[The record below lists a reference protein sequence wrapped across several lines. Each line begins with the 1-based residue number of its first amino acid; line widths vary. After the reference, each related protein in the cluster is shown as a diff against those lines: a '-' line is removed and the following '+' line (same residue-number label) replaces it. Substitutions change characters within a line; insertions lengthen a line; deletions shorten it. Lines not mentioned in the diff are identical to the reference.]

1 MGERNRDPF
10 VPAQAGTQTW
20 RRSSTW
26 PLGSRFRGNERLG
39 FVSVLSALAVLVL
52 AALPSAVH
60 ADDPFYRGKTISLIV
75 GSNASGGYDTYGRL
89 LARHLGKHIAGHP
102 AFVVQNMPGA
112 GGLRSAN
119 HLYNV
124 AAKDGSVIGIFDQA
138 VFLDQLLGAATLRG
152 DAAKFNWIGRLVGNS
167 AVLFAWHTAKVKTAA
182 DALTHELIVAAP
194 GSSSRL
200 NWTALNALGGTKLK
214 LLTGYEGPA
223 TAKIAMERGEVE
235 AMSLPWPVLQAEN
248 PEWLRDRKINLLLQ
262 TGLEKNRMLPDLPR
276 MVDLAKSEDKRKL
289 LEIFALASVVGR
301 SFVAPPG
308 VARER
313 VEELRT
319 AFMAMVKDSEFLAD
333 IARLNFDLEP
343 MAGADLQAFIAK
355 DYPSA
360 LIERA
365 KEIAR
370 KSGN

>member
-1 MGERNRDPF
+1 MTVVD
-10 VPAQAGTQTW
+10 VV
-20 RRSSTW
+20 
-26 PLGSRFRGNERLG
+26 RLWA
-39 FVSVLSALAVLVL
+39 ALAVAALL
-52 AALPSAVH
+52 AASAAN
-60 ADDPFYRGKTISLIV
+60 ADDPFYRSKTISLIV

-89 LARHLGKHIAGHP
+89 LARHMGKHIAGHP

-124 AAKDGSVIGIFDQA
+124 AAKDGTVIGIFDQA
-138 VFLDQLLGAATLRG
+138 VFLDQLLGAGTLRG
-152 DAAKFNWIGRLVGNS
+152 DAAKFNWIGRVIGNS
-167 AVLFAWHTAKVKTAA
+167 AVLFAWHTAKVKTIA

-200 NWTALNALGGTKLK
+200 NWTALNALAGTKLK

-235 AMSLPWPVLQAEN
+235 ALSLPWSVLQAEN
-248 PEWLRDRKINLLLQ
+248 PEWLRDKKVNLLLQ
-262 TGLEKNRMLPDLPR
+262 TGLDKNRTLPDLPR
-276 MVDLAKSEDKRKL
+276 MVDLAKTDDNRKV
-289 LEIFALASVVGR
+289 LEIFALSSVVGR

-308 VARER
+308 VPKER
-313 VEELRT
+313 VDELRT
-319 AFMAMVKDSEFLAD
+319 AFMAMVQDAEFLAD
-333 IARLNFDLEP
+333 IAKLNFDLEP

-355 DYPSA
+355 DYPAA

-370 KSGN
+370 RSGN